1 MNKLTRRAALGVL
14 AVAPLAKPGILRAQS
29 TSKPVK
35 IGLLSDMNGP
45 YRANGGPG
53 NKLAAEL
60 AVQDFG
66 GAVLGRPI
74 EILQADI
81 QNKPD
86 IASAIARQWVD
97 DNGVDALADGAASSS
112 GLAVQQIAREKKRIY
127 MPNEP
132 AATDFIGKQCLPWSF
147 QFSYDT
153 YMLAKG
159 TGGALTKAGGDT
171 WFFITA
177 DYEFGYSLQRN
188 TTAFITEAGGKVLG
202 SVRAP
207 LGTSDFSTYLLQAK
221 ASCAKVIGFANA
233 GTDLQ
238 NCLKQAAEFQLAQG
252 GLLMATLLMAITDVN
267 ALGID
272 VCQGL
277 VLTNSFYWDLT
288 DKTRAWSKRF
298 TDKIDHPPTMQQAGC
313 YASVLHY
320 LKAIKAAGNT
330 ETEAVAAKMHATLVN
345 DFYNT
350 DVRIDPNGCV
360 RHKTYI
366 WQVKTPAES
375 KYKWDFYKPVATLDG
390 KDAFPPPDM
399 FGCKLTGT

>member
-1 MNKLTRRAALGVL
+1 MTKLTRRAALGVL
-14 AVAPLAKPGILRAQS
+14 AVAPLAKPAILRAQS

-45 YRANGGPG
+45 YRANGGAG

-188 TTAFITEAGGKVLG
+188 TTDFITKAGGKVLG

-207 LGTSDFSTYLLQAK
+207 LAAPTSP
-221 ASCAKVIGFANA
+221 ASCFRPRR
-233 GTDLQ
+233 
-238 NCLKQAAEFQLAQG
+238 
-252 GLLMATLLMAITDVN
+252 
-267 ALGID
+267 
-272 VCQGL
+272 
-277 VLTNSFYWDLT
+277 
-288 DKTRAWSKRF
+288 RAPR
-298 TDKIDHPPTMQQAGC
+298 
-313 YASVLHY
+313 
-320 LKAIKAAGNT
+320 
-330 ETEAVAAKMHATLVN
+330 
-345 DFYNT
+345 
-350 DVRIDPNGCV
+350 
-360 RHKTYI
+360 
-366 WQVKTPAES
+366 
-375 KYKWDFYKPVATLDG
+375 
-390 KDAFPPPDM
+390 
-399 FGCKLTGT
+399 

>member
-1 MNKLTRRAALGVL
+1 MIKLKRRAALGVL
-14 AVAPLAKPGILRAQS
+14 AAVPLARPGILRAQS

-45 YRANGGPG
+45 YRANGGLG
-53 NKLAAEL
+53 NKVAAEL
-60 AVQDFG
+60 AVQDVS

-74 EILQADI
+74 KILQADE

-86 IASAIARQWVD
+86 IASAIARQWID
-97 DNGVDALADGAASSS
+97 DDGVDALADGSATSS
-112 GLAVQQIAREKKRIY
+112 GLAVQQIARDKKRIY

-132 AATDFIGKQCLPWSF
+132 AAMDFVGKQCSPWTF

-159 TGGALTKAGGDT
+159 IGGALTKAGGDT

-188 TTAFITEAGGKVLG
+188 TEAFIAEAGGKVLG

-207 LGTSDFSTYLLQAK
+207 LGSPDFSSYLLQAK
-221 ASCAKVIGFANA
+221 ASGAKVIGFANA

-238 NCLKQAAEFQLAQG
+238 NCLKQAAEFQLVRG
-252 GLLMATLLMAITDVN
+252 GLRMATLLMVLTDVN
-267 ALGID
+267 ALGLD

-288 DKTRAWSKRF
+288 DKTRAWTKRF
-298 TDKIDHPPTMQQAGC
+298 TEKIDHPPTMQQAGC
-313 YASVLHY
+313 YAAVLHY
-320 LKAIKAAGNT
+320 LKAIEAAGST

-375 KYKWDFYKPVATLDG
+375 KYNWDFYKPVATLDG

-399 FGCKLTGT
+399 FGCKLTGI